1 MSESLRL
8 ADRVLILFNNIFWA
22 ALLIVLPITSMP
34 LMRDILRSSTVAGPS
49 VFFLGLVL
57 VVGFIPYLLK
67 GGRIPKTILPLIGF
81 LIACLFSIS
90 VSQFIVIPTFKETGN
105 LQSTFTAFMTLF
117 VGIGFLLVTYSQVTG
132 KWKFV
137 STLRWIYAG
146 GLLLILW
153 SLIQSGTWFF
163 SGHYADWMRDFQ
175 DLISLGPLYRQRATG
190 FALEPSWLAHML
202 NLLYLPVWMAAIC
215 SGYSISRFR
224 MLKVISVELIL
235 LVLGG
240 LVLLLTFSRV
250 GWMTFAAM
258 SALLLILG
266 NIQLVKK
273 IRSRINDVD
282 AKGKAVYSTIAISI
296 GLFIIYFILV
306 ILAAF
311 LMSRIDPR
319 MEDLFKPQFWALNNL
334 NRYANALQFGERV
347 IYWQAGWEIFNQ
359 YPLSGVGLG
368 NAGKWFAETAPPYGI
383 NLIEVRRLLFRS
395 LELPN
400 IKNLW
405 IRILSET
412 GIIGFSFFAGW
423 LAALFRRARASFLVN
438 EPVYKMLGYL
448 GFFIIIGI
456 ILEGFSI
463 DSFAMPYFWITSG
476 LVLSGEKILQK

>member
-1 MSESLRL
+1 
-8 ADRVLILFNNIFWA
+8 
-22 ALLIVLPITSMP
+22 MP
-34 LMRDILRSSTVAGPS
+34 FMRDILRSSTVAGPS
-49 VFFLGLVL
+49 VFFLGFVF

-90 VSQFIVIPTFKETGN
+90 VSQFIEMPTFKETSN
-105 LQSTFTAFMTLF
+105 IRSMVTALMTLF
-117 VGIGFLLVTYSQVTG
+117 VGIGFFLVTYSQITG
-132 KWKFV
+132 KGTFD

-146 GLLLILW
+146 GVLLILW

-163 SGHYADWMRDFQ
+163 IGHYADWMRDFQ

-202 NLLYLPVWMAAIC
+202 NLLYLPVWLAAVC

-224 MLKVISVELIL
+224 ILKVISVELIL
-235 LVLGG
+235 LVFGG

-258 SALLLILG
+258 SAFLLILG
-266 NIQLVKK
+266 NIQLVRK
-273 IRSRINDVD
+273 IRSKISET
-282 AKGKAVYSTIAISI
+282 KGKAAVSTFAISI
-296 GLFIIYFILV
+296 GLLIIYFILV
-306 ILAAF
+306 VLAAF
-311 LMSRIDPR
+311 FMSRIDPR
-319 MEDLFKPQFWALNNL
+319 MEDLFKPQFWELNNF

-347 IYWQAGWEIFNQ
+347 VYWQAGWEIFNQ

-368 NAGKWFAETAPPYGI
+368 NAGKWFSETVPPYGI

-395 LELPN
+395 MELPN

-405 IRILSET
+405 IRILTET
-412 GIIGFSFFAGW
+412 GIIGFSFFVGW
-423 LAALFRRARASFLVN
+423 LAALFRRARDLFLLN

-448 GFFIIIGI
+448 GFFSIIGI
-456 ILEGFSI
+456 LLEGFSI

-476 LVLSGEKILQK
+476 LVLSGGKVLQK